1 MKKLILTLLA
11 LTLLLSGCAA
21 GGPAGAAETTEP
33 GRGTET
39 AETAETAVTA
49 ETAAPE
55 VPPLIKTVVFDR
67 GTYQDD
73 LGNEY
78 EYSYELP
85 ALDAETPGAVA
96 VNGEIDR
103 LFGGWIREAK
113 ADMEDRLGLSVRR
126 VGFRSRL
133 WADVLTLELTAEMD
147 FGVSECR
154 FYCYE
159 ISTGRWLSS
168 ADVLKLLGVSQED
181 FLERCRKAFRER
193 FAAQYESLTE
203 AQRQDYGYYE
213 ALERCGSER
222 CVNPELMVCPEDG
235 KPVVL
240 APIPSLD
247 GAEYRWQTIR
257 LD

>member
-1 MKKLILTLLA
+1 MKKLLSVLLA
-11 LTLLLSGCAA
+11 ATLLLSGCAA
-21 GGPAGAAETTEP
+21 VGSSSAAGETAEP
-33 GRGTET
+33 RRGVET
-39 AETAETAVTA
+39 AETAAYA
-49 ETAAPE
+49 EPE
-55 VPPLIKTVVFDR
+55 IPPLIKTVSLAR
-67 GTYQDD
+67 GSYQDD

-85 ALDAETPGAVA
+85 ALDADTPGAA
-96 VNGEIDR
+96 AINEEIDR
-103 LFGGWIREAK
+103 LFGGCIREAE
-113 ADMEDRLGLSVRR
+113 ADMAERLGLSVRR

-133 WADVLTLELTAEMD
+133 WEDVLTLELTAEMD

-159 ISTGRWLSS
+159 ISTGRQLTS

-181 FLERCRKAFRER
+181 FLERCRRAFRER
-193 FAAQYESLTE
+193 FEAQYESLTE
-203 AQRQDYGYYE
+203 AQREDYGYYE

-222 CVNPELMVCPEDG
+222 LVNPELMVCPEDG

-247 GAEYRWQTIR
+247 GAEYRFQIIR